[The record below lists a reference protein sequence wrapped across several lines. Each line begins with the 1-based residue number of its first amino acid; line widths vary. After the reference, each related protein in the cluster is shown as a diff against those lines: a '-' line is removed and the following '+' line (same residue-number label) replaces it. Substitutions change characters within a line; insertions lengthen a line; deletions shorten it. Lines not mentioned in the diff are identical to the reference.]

1 MRRLICLLLMPMSA
15 CTSPGGSYPS
25 LQPRPTEAIDPRVP
39 VVKPMNNRPVSP
51 ALAARLRGLVEQ
63 AQSGSSAFDSA
74 ASAAERLAAGA
85 GTQQTE
91 AWIAAQEAL
100 SGAVAARKPAVD
112 ALADID
118 EIAALALQNQ
128 RGIAPNDIAAIQQA
142 AETVGVIDRRQADR
156 VRAVQRQ
163 LGL

>member
-1 MRRLICLLLMPMSA
+1 MRRLVCLLLISLNA
-15 CTSPGGSYPS
+15 CAAPGGSYPS

-51 ALAARLRGLVEQ
+51 VLAARLKGLVEQ
-63 AQSGSSAFDSA
+63 AQSGSSAFDAA

-112 ALADID
+112 ALADVD

-128 RGIAPNDIAAIQQA
+128 RGIAPNDLAAIQQA
-142 AETVGVIDRRQADR
+142 AETIGVIDRRQADR